1 MARQQTQKPEASEES
16 LAERGLRIER
26 KPYPES
32 AQEGGENLDPPLDG
46 NVEEQTVGGSANRD
60 LSDLGKRAGS

>member
-16 LAERGLRIER
+16 LAERGQRIER

-32 AQEGGENLDPPLDG
+32 AQEGGENLDPPQGGD
-46 NVEEQTVGGSANRD
+46 VDEPAGGSANRD
-60 LSDLGKRAGS
+60 LSDLGKRAGG